1 MDNSKIIFLLSI
13 VSLSLLSH
21 ANDYEIIDNSIS
33 TKIDGKIYTAICQ
46 NQEKISI
53 FNSQNENIFTKNI
66 DCTFMKFEDFNKDG
80 YKDLTIN
87 TTTTENLVMYNPK
100 TKKFNFIEDFLN
112 FPNAAHIDKTNK
124 YYSYHHSGCADML
137 WDSDLFYIKDNKAIL
152 LGNIHGDE
160 CGLNTILITKN
171 NKQKDTK
178 TITTEIL
185 EKYKNGKFGFID
197 SYWEKHYKE
206 F

>member
-1 MDNSKIIFLLSI
+1 
-13 VSLSLLSH
+13 
-21 ANDYEIIDNSIS
+21 
-33 TKIDGKIYTAICQ
+33 
-46 NQEKISI
+46 
-53 FNSQNENIFTKNI
+53 
-66 DCTFMKFEDFNKDG
+66 
-80 YKDLTIN
+80 
-87 TTTTENLVMYNPK
+87 MYNPK
-100 TKKFNFIEDFLN
+100 TKQFNFIEDFSN
-112 FPNAAHIDKTNK
+112 FPNATHINKTNK

-160 CGLNTILITKN
+160 CELNTISITKN

-178 TITTEIL
+178 TISTEIL
-185 EKYKNGKFGFID
+185 GKYKDGKFGFID